1 MKHSIAD
8 SNRTQMFVTEWIDL
22 LMSQRRQSRLT
33 CSCNIETDFGC
44 HIIKLEVAI
53 KSSIYRSDSN
63 GRENLRSK

>member
-8 SNRTQMFVTEWIDL
+8 INRTPMFVTEWIDL
-22 LMSQRRQSRLT
+22 LMSQGRQSQLI

-53 KSSIYRSDSN
+53 KSSMYRFDLD

>member
-44 HIIKLEVAI
+44 LIIKLEVAI
-53 KSSIYRSDSN
+53 KSSMYRFNSD